1 MIKEYQ
7 PKIFSKDQFRI
18 RYKDLEEIYNEE
30 MSPTQIELG
39 YDDELQQTVV
49 VKHIFKEQLFND
61 IQRRQALMECQ
72 VHSQIKNDHL
82 VELYDCFQNEEEYT
96 LILEYMN
103 NANYFRDKIETIIST
118 EAKMK
123 SYMSDVLEGLD
134 YLHKQ
139 GYIHCDIKLENLF
152 CEKLEDQVKLGDL
165 GLVHVYDLNTGQG
178 LMPVKCGTANY
189 IAPEITNNA
198 VVTPKIDIWSL
209 GIILYTMSC
218 GYKPTQIQGSYKYS
232 QGPIPFRK
240 FDWKKRSKELQNL
253 ITQMLEMD
261 PNKRPSCQELMQH
274 SWFEID
280 S

>member
-7 PKIFSKDQFRI
+7 PKIFSKDQFRV

-49 VKHIFKEQLFND
+49 VKHIFKEQLLND
-61 IQRRQALMECQ
+61 IQRKQALMECK
-72 VHSQIKNDHL
+72 VHSQIKNDQL
-82 VELYDCFQNEEEYT
+82 VALFDCFQNEEEYT

-103 NANYFRDKIETIIST
+103 NANYFRDKIETELKIIST

-123 SYMSDVLEGLD
+123 SYMSDVLQGLD
-134 YLHKQ
+134 YLHTQ

-152 CEKLEDQVKLGDL
+152 CEKLEDQVFRNVKLGDL

-178 LMPVKCGTANY
+178 LMPVKCGTTNY

-198 VVTPKIDIWSL
+198 IVTPKIDIWSL

-218 GYKPTQIQGSYKYS
+218 GYKPTQIQGSFNLLLFFQIQVY
-232 QGPIPFRK
+232 I
-240 FDWKKRSKELQNL
+240 RSHTLQ
-253 ITQMLEMD
+253 
-261 PNKRPSCQELMQH
+261 KV
-274 SWFEID
+274 
-280 S
+280 